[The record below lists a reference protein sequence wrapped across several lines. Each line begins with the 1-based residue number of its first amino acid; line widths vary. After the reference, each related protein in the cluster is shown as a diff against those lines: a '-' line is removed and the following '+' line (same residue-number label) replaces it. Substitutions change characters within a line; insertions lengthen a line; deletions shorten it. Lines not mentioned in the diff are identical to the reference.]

1 MSLQSTTQRV
11 IRISANSP
19 GYDVIE
25 YAEVDTPK
33 ITKPNQV
40 LVKNKYLGV
49 NFIEAYFRK
58 GDYPAQLPYTL
69 GREALGVVIGVGKD
83 VTKYKVGD
91 NVAYL
96 QPGSFAQYVVFD
108 DDKVQVIKLKS
119 QLNDEEWKTFG
130 LVLIQGLTA
139 ITFVEEAHK
148 VEKDQYVLVWAA
160 AGGVGQL
167 LVQLLKLR
175 GAKVIAIALTEDKL
189 KLAQSLGADYLI
201 NSSKQDITAEV
212 DKITNGAGV
221 NVLFDSI
228 GKDSFET
235 LLAAVA
241 RKGSFVSYGN
251 ALGLVPP
258 FSINRL
264 LQKNIKLSRP
274 TLFNY
279 VATQP
284 EWDHYLKQ
292 LVELIEGKKLKF
304 DITKVYDLADY
315 KQAAQDLEGRKTTGK
330 VTLKIPQ

>member
-11 IRISANSP
+11 IRITANSP

-33 ITKPNQV
+33 ISQPNQV

-69 GREALGVVIGVGKD
+69 GREALGVVIAVGAN

-96 QPGSFAQYVVFD
+96 QPGSFAQYSVFD

-119 QLNDEEWKTFG
+119 QLADDEWKTYG
-130 LVLIQGLTA
+130 SVLIQGLTA
-139 ITFVEEAHK
+139 LSFVEEAHK
-148 VEKDQYVLVWAA
+148 VEANQYVLVWAA

-167 LVQLLKLR
+167 LVQLAKLK
-175 GAKVIAIALTEDKL
+175 GATVIAIALTEDKL
-189 KLAQSLGADYLI
+189 KLAQSLGADHLI
-201 NSSKQDITAEV
+201 NSLKQDIAAEV
-212 DKITNGAGV
+212 DKITQGQGV
-221 NVLFDSI
+221 NVLFDSV

-235 LLAAVA
+235 LLAAIG

-284 EWDHYLKQ
+284 EWDHYSQQ
-292 LVELIEGKKLKF
+292 LVDLIELKKLKF
-304 DITKVYDLADY
+304 DITKVYDLGDY
-315 KQAAQDLEGRKTTGK
+315 KQAAQDLESRKTTGK
-330 VTLKIPQ
+330 LTLKIPQ

>member
-69 GREALGVVIGVGKD
+69 GRDALGVVIGVGKD

-189 KLAQSLGADYLI
+189 KLAQWLGADYLI

-221 NVLFDSI
+221 NLLFDSI
-228 GKDSFET
+228 GKVSFET

-251 ALGLVPP
+251 ALGLVPT